1 MGAVG
6 LSRWGATSGALTV
19 PWYQVCISPTY
30 HSLPL
35 LSGASS
41 HLALVL
47 LRRRPRWWDSGDGP
61 GRMCCNGAEGNMDPG
76 SGREVEAKQRL
87 QRWGGGVW
95 CLHCPIPSSCSHFS
109 SSSPDPN
116 KSGTSQP
123 GWRLSK
129 VFCPRCLAIVLVKCD
144 EKTSEVPSYLPR
156 KRGLVSREQSP

>member
-1 MGAVG
+1 M
-6 LSRWGATSGALTV
+6 LSL
-19 PWYQVCISPTY
+19 Y
-30 HSLPL
+30 H
-35 LSGASS
+35 GIRCAS
-41 HLALVL
+41 HLLTTLFLYFPEHL
-47 LRRRPRWWDSGDGP
+47 LTLLLFCSEGGP
-61 GRMCCNGAEGNMDPG
+61 GDETVEMGQAGCVAMGQRGIWIQGAEEKWRQSRGCRG
-76 SGREVEAKQRL
+76 GV
-87 QRWGGGVW
+87 GGVW
-95 CLHCPIPSSCSHFS
+95 CLHCLIPSSCSHFS